1 MDFNSSLNLKKFNY
15 SLITL
20 RLFET
25 IFVIR
30 ILEEKVYA
38 APLKTKLLRDFNF

>member
-38 APLKTKLLRDFNF
+38 APFKNEVAKGL

>member
-38 APLKTKLLRDFNF
+38 APLKNEVAKGL

>member
-1 MDFNSSLNLKKFNY
+1 MDFNSSLNLKIFNY

-38 APLKTKLLRDFNF
+38 APFKNEVANGL